1 MRSYFLALSLLLVLP
16 FDALANSLIGVA
28 SVIDG
33 DTIEIHGQRIRL
45 EGIDAPESA
54 QLCTDEGGRQWRCG
68 QKAALALAERI
79 GSRSVACEATGRDR
93 YRRTLAICRIAND
106 DLNEWMVRQGWALAY
121 RRYSTEYVPA
131 EDEARANRLNLW
143 AGSFIA
149 PWDWRRQRPRADVPA
164 SIAEQSPR
172 VAAP

>member
-1 MRSYFLALSLLLVLP
+1 MRTYFLALSLLFVLP
-16 FDALANSLIGVA
+16 SDALANSLVGVA

-54 QLCTDEGGRQWRCG
+54 QLCTDEDGRQWRCG

-79 GSRSVACEATGRDR
+79 GTRSVACEGTGRDR
-93 YRRTLAICRIAND
+93 YRRTLAICRIAD
-106 DLNEWMVRQGWALAY
+106 ADLNEWMVRQGWALAY

-131 EDEARANRLNLW
+131 EDSARSNRLNLW
-143 AGSFIA
+143 AGTFVA
-149 PWDWRRQRPRADVPA
+149 PWDWRRQRSRADAPA

-172 VAAP
+172 AATP